1 MDGWLIAIIVITA
14 IFICLTVLIS
24 ILHYRHKQKARIKR
38 QIRGLANN
46 ALELTPEEFFTMR
59 NKSFGGKGSPSYAL
73 QMNFA
78 GVYILFNS
86 TQNKYYVGQGKEIL
100 NRVNAHFTGKG
111 NGDVYA
117 DYKYGDKF
125 TIKMIGLKG
134 SGFSSLNDLERN
146 TILTYGSFS
155 SGYNK
160 TRGNK
165 YKQPPRHTPRGLL
178 L

>member
-165 YKQPPRHTPRGLL
+165 
-178 L
+178 